1 MPLCAVGCGDIME
14 NKKTKVLS
22 TTNKTAAEGSK
33 NAVIARK
40 KSAHPTVRRSAS
52 EFTSIKIVT
61 KKKDGE
67 KKPFPWTTVFTAA
80 CFTVLFLFMMMNY
93 ISLDKLSDEVNRQ
106 NTVINT
112 LSDEKGK
119 LEDKL
124 AKKDNLD
131 EITKYAENEL
141 GMVKKDDAKGEHYID
156 INTDDEVKI
165 SEYEDETENGIGVL
179 LTGAGNV
186 LKEFFGG

>member
-1 MPLCAVGCGDIME
+1 ME
-14 NKKTKVLS
+14 NKRINSLATKK
-22 TTNKTAAEGSK
+22 NTAANGSK
-33 NAVIARK
+33 NVVVSRK
-40 KSAHPTVRRSAS
+40 VSAHPTVRRSAS

-93 ISLDKLSDEVNRQ
+93 ISLDKLSDEVNNQ
-106 NTVINT
+106 NTIINT

-141 GMVKKDDAKGEHYID
+141 GMVKKDNAKGEHYID

-165 SEYEDETENGIGVL
+165 SQYKDENENGLGVL